1 MPRFRRGT
9 TMDTVAPSG
18 CKTWVDICFEH
29 LCLQGL
35 VDFVFLIRWCRV
47 SREWMDA
54 LQRALRLMQQ
64 VSFPGGVTGEDALRA
79 LGLVAGG
86 SVRFLRMRQ
95 CRNLIPSDIE
105 EILHRLHATC
115 LAVMEVDVTGCR
127 DDVVLRALAVRTISM
142 FGGSPLDVR
151 AQLMGLAQGKAHCPL
166 PAFLD
171 ALELLPPRLVFGQEF
186 APDDGE
192 FLKLAA
198 EASGNATSVAELALL
213 LGLAFPGGNPGET
226 RVFDCNKPDPHGDT
240 ALLLACKAGLLV
252 LATMLMDA
260 GANVSVANEQGDTAL
275 LLACKAGSL
284 ELATRLKDAGADV
297 SVANTQGETPLLAAL
312 AAGNLELAKVLL
324 RWGADVKAERR
335 DGAGLIALA
344 IHSKRPDSISFA
356 LRHGPERIASQSTFD
371 ARAWSQAYASL
382 LNIKRWL
389 LAGAS
394 PRMLALEIGALL
406 MYPEA
411 DAGIVKRLD
420 DMRAL
425 LHRHK
430 ELLQDTAKWPVPHV
444 VEQLAAQDLGA
455 IVHHDETDGSGKDMC
470 RLIDCITP
478 SSATGCR
485 WSIQG
490 DSAVHSVAVSPDM
503 LKLARG
509 EGDEAVV
516 CCAVSGLEL
525 SRLVGHR

>member
-1 MPRFRRGT
+1 
-9 TMDTVAPSG
+9 MDTVAPSG

-47 SREWMDA
+47 SREWMDT
-54 LQRALRLMQQ
+54 LKCALRLMQQ

-86 SVRFLRMRQ
+86 NVRFLRMRQ
-95 CRNLIPSDIE
+95 CRNLIPGDIE

-127 DDVVLRALAVRTISM
+127 DDVVLRALSVRTISM

-151 AQLMGLAQGKAHCPL
+151 AHLMGLAQGSAHCPL

-171 ALELLPPRLVFGQEF
+171 ALELLPPRLVFGREF
-186 APDDGE
+186 APDDRE
-192 FLKLAA
+192 FFKLAA
-198 EASGNATSVAELALL
+198 EACSACNATSVAELALL

-226 RVFDCNKPDPHGDT
+226 RVFDCNKRDPHGDT

-252 LATMLMDA
+252 MATMLMDA
-260 GANVSVANEQGDTAL
+260 GANVSVANEKDDTAL
-275 LLACKAGSL
+275 LLACRAGSL

-297 SVANTQGETPLLAAL
+297 SVANKQGETPLLVAL
-312 AAGNLELAKVLL
+312 AAGNLELATVLL
-324 RWGADVKAERR
+324 SWGADVKAERR

-344 IHSKRPDSISFA
+344 IHSKRPDSIIFA
-356 LRHGPERIASQSTFD
+356 LRHGPERIASQSIFN
-371 ARAWSQAYASL
+371 ARAWAQAYVSPPE
-382 LNIKRWL
+382 IKRWL

-411 DAGIVKRLD
+411 DAGRLD

-444 VEQLAAQDLGA
+444 VEQLAAQDCGA
-455 IVHHDETDGSGKDMC
+455 FVQHHETDGSGEGMC
-470 RLIDCITP
+470 RLIECITP

-490 DSAVHSVAVSPDM
+490 DSGVTSVAFSPDM

-509 EGDEAVV
+509 EGNEAVV

>member
-1 MPRFRRGT
+1 MGGCDASLLMLALQPDPEGPSELE
-9 TMDTVAPSG
+9 TVAPSG

-35 VDFVFLIRWCRV
+35 VDFVCLIRWCRV

-54 LQRALRLMQQ
+54 LKRALRLMQQ
-64 VSFPGGVTGEDALRA
+64 VSFPEGVTGEDALRA

-86 SVRFLRMRQ
+86 NVRFLRMRQ
-95 CRNLIPSDIE
+95 CRNLNPGDIE

-127 DDVVLRALAVRTISM
+127 DDVILRALSVRTISM

-151 AQLMGLAQGKAHCPL
+151 AQLMGLAQGSARCPL

-171 ALELLPPRLVFGQEF
+171 ALELLPPRLVFGREF
-186 APDDGE
+186 APDDGQ

-198 EASGNATSVAELALL
+198 EACIASRGCNATSVAELALL
-213 LGLAFPGGNPGET
+213 LGLAFPGSNPGET
-226 RVFDCNKPDPHGDT
+226 RVFDCNKPDPHG
-240 ALLLACKAGLLV
+240 
-252 LATMLMDA
+252 
-260 GANVSVANEQGDTAL
+260 NTAL

-284 ELATRLKDAGADV
+284 ELATMLKDAGAVV
-297 SVANTQGETPLLAAL
+297 SVANNQGETPLLSAL
-312 AAGNLELAKVLL
+312 AAGNLELATVLL
-324 RWGADVKAERR
+324 SWGADVKAERR

-356 LRHGPERIASQSTFD
+356 LRHGPELIASQSTFD

-382 LNIKRWL
+382 FNIKRWL

-394 PRMLALEIGALL
+394 PRTLALEIGALL
-406 MYPEA
+406 TYPEA
-411 DAGIVKRLD
+411 DAGMVKRLD
-420 DMRAL
+420 DLRAL

-430 ELLQDTAKWPVPHV
+430 DFLQDTAKWPVPHV
-444 VEQLAAQDLGA
+444 VEQLAAQDRGA
-455 IVHHDETDGSGKDMC
+455 FVQHDETGGSGEGMC
-470 RLIDCITP
+470 RLIECITP
-478 SSATGCR
+478 SSDTGCR

-490 DSAVHSVAVSPDM
+490 DSGVTSVAFSPDM

-509 EGDEAVV
+509 EGNEAVV
-516 CCAVSGLEL
+516 CCAVSGLEFR
-525 SRLVGHR
+525 RLVGHW